1 MARAAKL
8 RLDKFYRYLSDTRR
22 QVKAVFDEVEEI
34 QYQFND
40 LHAQELER
48 WKEQIGACI
57 QLIEQDG
64 DELSGEL
71 SALIAAKRGE
81 EHRKLEEEID
91 SLTKEV
97 NALRQ
102 RADATLLQSQREM
115 DALRSSNPELD
126 AQEENL
132 KARIA
137 EIGDQMEAVVEQRK
151 GLSFFPIGWLTNMGK
166 RRRLS
171 RRQGELEARRE
182 ALIRERDEVREEWVR
197 RKKEAAE
204 TQTALQQRW
213 QEASVSASEKQARLD
228 YLAANLEDL
237 GRRRGLEQ
245 TLITMVEPPPDG
257 GRLGKALGAMV
268 ELNQSKDAYEEG
280 LRTVAEVL
288 GLLKGLHEGSNRFLQ
303 SVGKVYEEQRRY
315 NLKQLTIHLQG
326 HVVQFLSAWKPFREL
341 VKDEK
346 YLGRHPLEF
355 SSQVRDFTAQHLS
368 DDKIES
374 AFVAMGESLKRATDA
389 WK

>member
-1 MARAAKL
+1 MARVARL
-8 RLDKFYRYLSDTRR
+8 RLDEFYRYISDARR
-22 QVKAVFDEVEEI
+22 LVKAVFDEIEEI

-57 QLIEQDG
+57 QLVERDTDG
-64 DELSGEL
+64 L
-71 SALIAAKRGE
+71 SAELTALVAAKRDE
-81 EHRKLEEEID
+81 ERRKLEDEID
-91 SLTKEV
+91 ALTKEV

-102 RADATLLQSQREM
+102 RADATLLQSQREI
-115 DALRSSNPELD
+115 DALRSTNPELD
-126 AQEENL
+126 AKEEKL
-132 KARIA
+132 KAGIA
-137 EIGDQMEAVVEQRK
+137 KIVDQLQAVDEQRRS
-151 GLSFFPIGWLTNMGK
+151 LSLFPIGWLTNMGK
-166 RRRLS
+166 RRRLGR
-171 RRQGELEARRE
+171 RRQELQTRRE
-182 ALIRERDEVREEWVR
+182 ALVRERDEVREEWVR

-204 TQTALQQRW
+204 TQAALQQRW

-228 YLAANLEDL
+228 YLSANLEDL

-257 GRLGKALGAMV
+257 GQLGKALAAMV
-268 ELNQSKDAYEEG
+268 ELNQSKDAYEQG

-315 NLKQLTIHLQG
+315 NLKQLTIQLPG
-326 HVVQFLSAWKPFREL
+326 HVVEFMSAWRPFREL

-355 SSQVRDFTAQHLS
+355 SSQVRDFTTQQLS

-374 AFVAMGESLKRATDA
+374 AFVAMGEALKQATDA

>member
-48 WKEQIGACI
+48 WKEQIGVCI
-57 QLIEQDG
+57 RLIERDRDG
-64 DELSGEL
+64 LSGDL
-71 SALIAAKRGE
+71 SALMAAKRGE

-97 NALRQ
+97 RILRK
-102 RADATLLQSQREM
+102 RADATLVQSQREI

-137 EIGDQMEAVVEQRK
+137 EIDDQVEAVTQQRRT
-151 GLSFFPIGWLTNMGK
+151 LSFFPLGWLTNMGK
-166 RRRLS
+166 RRRLG
-171 RRQGELEARRE
+171 RRRGELETRRE
-182 ALIRERDEVREEWVR
+182 ALVRERDEVREEWVR

-228 YLAANLEDL
+228 YLEANLEDL

-245 TLITMVEPPPDG
+245 TLITLVEPPPDG
-257 GRLGKALGAMV
+257 GRLGKALTAMV

-315 NLKQLTIHLQG
+315 NLKQLTIHLPG

-368 DDKIES
+368 DEKIES
-374 AFVAMGESLKRATDA
+374 AFVTMGEALKRATDA